1 MAFQRAS
8 RIGLLKVGLS
18 STYPEEAQRQE
29 ASERKDENVWHAAH
43 EPCHASGQALPIS
56 EVLSRIDPNG
66 R

>member
-1 MAFQRAS
+1 MRAVVVFAAEEEQRQA
-8 RIGLLKVGLS
+8 KA
-18 STYPEEAQRQE
+18 EEAQRQE
-29 ASERKDENVWHAAH
+29 ASEKKDVNLWHAAH